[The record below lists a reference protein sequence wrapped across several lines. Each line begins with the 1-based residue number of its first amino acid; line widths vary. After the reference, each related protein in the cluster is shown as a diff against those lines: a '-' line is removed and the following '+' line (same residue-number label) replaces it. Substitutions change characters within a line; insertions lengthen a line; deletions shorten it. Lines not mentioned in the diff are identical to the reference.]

1 MSRSSPEPRA
11 ELTDRLALRPAEVA
25 RALGLSERTIR
36 QILPQ
41 LPHLRVGGA
50 VLVPVEGLREWL
62 RTQSRIEGSTVDR
75 AVQEVLASLEKDSRS
90 SDS

>member
-25 RALGLSERTIR
+25 GALGLSERTIR

-75 AVQEVLASLEKDSRS
+75 AVKEVLASLEKDSRS

>member
-11 ELTDRLALRPAEVA
+11 EFTDRLALRPAEVA

>member
-1 MSRSSPEPRA
+1 MSRRSPEPRA

-25 RALGLSERTIR
+25 RALGLSERTVR

>member
-1 MSRSSPEPRA
+1 VSRSSPEPRA

-75 AVQEVLASLEKDSRS
+75 AVKEVLASLEKDSRS

>member
-1 MSRSSPEPRA
+1 VSRSSPEPRA

-62 RTQSRIEGSTVDR
+62 RTQSRIEGSNVDR
-75 AVQEVLASLEKDSRS
+75 AVKEVLAAFEKDSRS
-90 SDS
+90 GDS

>member
-75 AVQEVLASLEKDSRS
+75 AVKEVLASLEKDSRS

>member
-1 MSRSSPEPRA
+1 VSRSSPEPRA

-41 LPHLRVGGA
+41 LPHLRIGGA